1 LETIPESRDS
11 YIKIIK
17 EELSYDLKNDFG
29 CPKNNIDIILINLIP
44 FINYNF
50 NVSSDFIIG
59 LEIKFLIKN
68 IIKQKN
74 KNNLNKYKKK
84 IINQLWTIYHE
95 KIVPIDYIGILTNK
109 IFYENKFKNN
119 LM

>member
-1 LETIPESRDS
+1 M
-11 YIKIIK
+11 
-17 EELSYDLKNDFG
+17 
-29 CPKNNIDIILINLIP
+29 IP

-50 NVSSDFIIG
+50 NISSDFIIG

-74 KNNLNKYKKK
+74 KNNLNKYKKI
-84 IINQLWTIYHE
+84 IINQLWNIYHE

-119 LM
+119 LL